1 MREAAE
7 KSRPILLDVYKVP
20 CPPCRYLDEVVYR
33 DPAVVNFIN
42 DHFIALKIN
51 GEINEVR
58 IRDNPKI
65 ARYPTLVFLTA
76 DQQILEI
83 REGRMDVEPFLE
95 LSKKTLAALP
105 RQEDSHAVA
114 RSGTD
119 GPDERSGR
127 PLGDKQSH
135 ISAQQC
141 HLLISA
147 FRPARRTISAHPRDF
162 GPGRGS
168 VSQRA
173 MAYFLDQSRSL
184 VVFYPDLP
192 ESSEGRQLEQMI
204 GPERLERF
212 EKELVDNLG
221 QVYWEL
227 AQAKLRQNQFSQA
240 TIYMEKIVRS
250 CPGTRYVPAAQEF
263 LRNRSGGRTTAELH
277 ASQGQP

>member
-1 MREAAE
+1 MGPT
-7 KSRPILLDVYKVP
+7 S
-20 CPPCRYLDEVVYR
+20 EVVGLWATNKAIF
-33 DPAVVNFIN
+33 PPSSATFS
-42 DHFIALKIN
+42 F
-51 GEINEVR
+51 
-58 IRDNPKI
+58 
-65 ARYPTLVFLTA
+65 
-76 DQQILEI
+76 Q
-83 REGRMDVEPFLE
+83 
-95 LSKKTLAALP
+95 
-105 RQEDSHAVA
+105 
-114 RSGTD
+114 
-119 GPDERSGR
+119 
-127 PLGDKQSH
+127 PLGPREER
-135 ISAQQC
+135 
-141 HLLISA
+141 L
-147 FRPARRTISAHPRDF
+147 ARRREIF
-162 GPGRGS
+162 GQA
-168 VSQRA
+168 VE
-173 MAYFLDQSRSL
+173 AYRKEQWLTSLDQSRSL